1 MFPSGNKSNTK
12 NEVYTEILLFPCS
25 PSLNLFILKYY
36 YDRSGT
42 DLASSIC
49 SICYRFCNIR
59 FLVLLCLIRVYETFV
74 FYSFFVWLVVLYIL
88 TCFKPMPLRP
98 GLFVSLKNPLGSSSR
113 LCKKSSIYAHK
124 LWWFSF
130 YQKICYWWVLTRFF
144 LALWRNL

>member
-1 MFPSGNKSNTK
+1 MK
-12 NEVYTEILLFPCS
+12 
-25 PSLNLFILKYY
+25 FILRFCYSPVRQVWIFLYLTEKYY

-130 YQKICYWWVLTRFF
+130 YKNMLRVSFYQAFF
-144 LALWRNL
+144 STVT